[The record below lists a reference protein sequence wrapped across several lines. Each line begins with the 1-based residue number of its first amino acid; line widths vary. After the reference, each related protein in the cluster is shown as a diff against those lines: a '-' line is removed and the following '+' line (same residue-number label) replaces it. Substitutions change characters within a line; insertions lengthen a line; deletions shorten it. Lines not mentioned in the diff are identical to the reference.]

1 MEYKMKIIILSK
13 LQQIRKLNK
22 VNLIKKWK
30 ITIQKIIEHVFNKKD
45 YRKRYRKM
53 NKIIPNLIK
62 LIISLL
68 IRRKLSNFFLMIQKL
83 ILRISRKQM
92 SIT

>member
-45 YRKRYRKM
+45 YRKR
-53 NKIIPNLIK
+53 
-62 LIISLL
+62 
-68 IRRKLSNFFLMIQKL
+68 
-83 ILRISRKQM
+83 
-92 SIT
+92 